1 MTHWGEVKQ
10 HLRCREFQICQPQG
24 SKPVSFSYTLSWR
37 ALSSPDLPFVAFHSL
52 WETLFQCSVFLNSW
66 AHNFQKPILGNNIW
80 LTKYICKKK
89 IYFCLFPYLILENI
103 VQPGLSM
110 KYLILVWL
118 PELRVSPF
126 FRVRKPMLTTSSAFL
141 AVTAWIPV

>member
-1 MTHWGEVKQ
+1 M
-10 HLRCREFQICQPQG
+10 QG
-24 SKPVSFSYTLSWR
+24 I
-37 ALSSPDLPFVAFHSL
+37 PDLPAPRKQAGFILLHFVMESSELPRSTFCCIS
-52 WETLFQCSVFLNSW
+52 FFMRDSFSVQFFFFNSW

-141 AVTAWIPV
+141 VVTAWIPV